1 MTTRKMSDMVFISF
15 LSILTLSTL
24 CLVFV
29 FSSIYAELIN
39 YVFLSTIFISFLVVL
54 LSFRKLLIDV
64 KSDISLID
72 VKSDIS
78 EKTLKEKNIRDIYQ
92 YNQILD
98 PPDIDN

>member
-1 MTTRKMSDMVFISF
+1 MAMRKMSDMVFISF

-29 FSSIYAELIN
+29 FSSVYVGLIN

-54 LSFRKLLIDV
+54 FSLRKLLM
-64 KSDISLID
+64 D

-78 EKTLKEKNIRDIYQ
+78 EKVLKEKNIRDIYQ
-92 YNQILD
+92 YNQVLD

>member
-64 KSDISLID
+64 KSDIS
-72 VKSDIS
+72 

>member
-24 CLVFV
+24 CLVFI

-39 YVFLSTIFISFLVVL
+39 YVFLSTIFISFLVVF
-54 LSFRKLLIDV
+54 LSIRKLLIDT
-64 KSDISLID
+64 
-72 VKSDIS
+72 KSDIS

>member
-1 MTTRKMSDMVFISF
+1 MTTQKMSDMVFISF

-24 CLVFV
+24 CLVFI

-39 YVFLSTIFISFLVVL
+39 YVFLSTIFISFLVVF
-54 LSFRKLLIDV
+54 LSIRKLLIDT
-64 KSDISLID
+64 
-72 VKSDIS
+72 KSDIS

>member
-24 CLVFV
+24 CLVFI
-29 FSSIYAELIN
+29 FSSIYTELIN

-54 LSFRKLLIDV
+54 LSFRKLLIDM
-64 KSDISLID
+64 
-72 VKSDIS
+72 KSDIS
-78 EKTLKEKNIRDIYQ
+78 EKKLKEKNIRDIYQ
-92 YNQILD
+92 YSQILD